1 MKNKPPTRREKQH
14 QQRKRVMQKLRGMFQ
29 MLEENHKMDRTN
41 VASPPRLN
49 LFIEMLGDKKELE
62 LSDGVINLF
71 LEFEYF

>member
-1 MKNKPPTRREKQH
+1 
-14 QQRKRVMQKLRGMFQ
+14 MQKLRGMFQ